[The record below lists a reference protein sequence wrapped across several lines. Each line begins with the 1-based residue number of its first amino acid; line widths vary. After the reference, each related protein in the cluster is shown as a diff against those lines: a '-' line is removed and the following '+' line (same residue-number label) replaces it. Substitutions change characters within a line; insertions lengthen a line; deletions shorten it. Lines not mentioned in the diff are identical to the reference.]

1 MDKRQTEVRTLKK
14 GGYIIIDEEPC
25 VIMGMTTSKPG
36 KHGSAKARMDAIG
49 IFDGQKR
56 SIVQPVTAKIYVP
69 IVERKTAQVIS
80 ISRDTA
86 QFMDMET
93 YETFELLVAEEYA
106 DRMEQGKEIT
116 YMESLGKRKIDMR

>member
-14 GGYIIIDEEPC
+14 GGYVIVDEEPC

-69 IVERKTAQVIS
+69 IVERKTAQVIA
-80 ISRDTA
+80 ISRDTPNLWIW
-86 QFMDMET
+86 E
-93 YETFELLVAEEYA
+93 
-106 DRMEQGKEIT
+106 RMKRSSCRWRKNMQIRW
-116 YMESLGKRKIDMR
+116 SRGKRSPT

>member
-14 GGYIIIDEEPC
+14 GGYVIVDEEPC

-36 KHGSAKARMDAIG
+36 KHGSAKARMDVIG

-80 ISRDTA
+80 ISRDAA

-93 YETFELLVAEEYA
+93 YKTFELPMEEYA
-106 DRMEQGKEIT
+106 DKIEQGKEIT
-116 YMESLGKRKIDMR
+116 YIESLGKRTIDMR

>member
-14 GGYIIIDEEPC
+14 GGYVIVDEEPC

-36 KHGSAKARMDAIG
+36 KHGSAKARMDVIG

-69 IVERKTAQVIS
+69 IVERKTAQVIA

-93 YETFELLVAEEYA
+93 YKTFELPVAEEYA
-106 DRMEQGKEIT
+106 DKMEQGKEIT
-116 YMESLGKRKIDMR
+116 YIESLGKRKIDMR

>member
-14 GGYIIIDEEPC
+14 GGYVIVDEEPC

-36 KHGSAKARMDAIG
+36 KHGSAKARMDARG

-69 IVERKTAQVIS
+69 IVERKTAQVIA

-86 QFMDMET
+86 QFMDMGT
-93 YETFELLVAEEYA
+93 YETFELPVAEEYA
-106 DRMEQGKEIT
+106 DKMVQGKEIT
-116 YMESLGKRKIDMR
+116 YIESLGKRKIDMR

>member
-14 GGYIIIDEEPC
+14 GGYVIVDEEPC

-36 KHGSAKARMDAIG
+36 KHGSAKARMDVIG

-69 IVERKTAQVIS
+69 IVERKTAQVIA
-80 ISRDTA
+80 ISRDTT

-93 YETFELLVAEEYA
+93 YETFELPVAEEYA
-106 DRMEQGKEIT
+106 DKMEQGKEIT
-116 YMESLGKRKIDMR
+116 YIESLGKRKIDTR